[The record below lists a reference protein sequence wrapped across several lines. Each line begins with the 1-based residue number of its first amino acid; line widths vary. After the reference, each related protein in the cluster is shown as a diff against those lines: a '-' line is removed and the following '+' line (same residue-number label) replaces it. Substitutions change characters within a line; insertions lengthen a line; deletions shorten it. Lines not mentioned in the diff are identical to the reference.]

1 MSQIKFHL
9 ELCAALNV
17 QNKLENNLDNKPK
30 NINIT
35 IQF

>member
-1 MSQIKFHL
+1 L